1 MARYHVKADGSM
13 GVCTA
18 QEGHCPFGGEGEGT
32 RHFTN
37 KLEAQSY
44 SEKAV
49 ASAMKNSGSLR
60 SGGLKKST
68 AQSVATPTTGRPTTR
83 TEVESRCLAM
93 TDKALQDEIEYVQKP
108 SVRYLNSAKEL
119 NDLSKKYNHL
129 AGPTK
134 LNAMADDLQSSIK
147 RREKAGQFVE
157 SDIMRDRVARDLR
170 SKATKIEEYR
180 EGELSRMPSVTASQA
195 NSSASKFSTAVINK
209 LKMSKNPNAADVCR
223 VVEAS
228 MAEAS
233 SQKFD
238 HKQTMDYV
246 AKQLRGMNGGG
257 RGPGS
262 IKARTAR
269 LFEEQANATTS
280 TPQPSKTQQFASG
293 VISNL
298 KNNPNASA
306 ADVRRVVEAS
316 MEEATAKGFGHEE
329 TMSFVAKQLRGMK
342 GGGRGPGSIKART
355 ARLFEAELSDA
366 A

>member
-18 QEGHCPFGGEGEGT
+18 QEGHCPYGGEGEGT
-32 RHFTN
+32 RHFTS
-37 KLEAQSY
+37 KSEAQAY

-49 ASAMKNSGSLR
+49 VSAMKNSGGLR
-60 SGGLKKST
+60 SGGLRKSS
-68 AQSVATPTTGRPTTR
+68 AQSAATPTTGRPTTR
-83 TEVESRCLAM
+83 AEVESRCLAM

-108 SVRYLNSAKEL
+108 NVRYLNSAKEL
-119 NDLSKKYNHL
+119 NDLSKKYSHL
-129 AGPTK
+129 AGSTK

-147 RREKAGQFVE
+147 RRERSGQFVE

-209 LKMSKNPNAADVCR
+209 LKMSKNPNATDVRR

-246 AKQLRGMNGGG
+246 AKQLRGMKGGG
-257 RGPGS
+257 SGPGS